1 MKRSII
7 ESKYILELTEKE
19 AETLDMVLCDY
30 ENEGENHTKKEYI
43 ERLNPFVDILRNWLS
58 KP

>member
-1 MKRSII
+1 MKRSI

-30 ENEGENHTKKEYI
+30 ENEGENYTKEEYI
-43 ERLNPFVDILRNWLS
+43 ERLNPFVDILRNW
-58 KP
+58 